1 MSFQPVIPVSG
12 YAGWR
17 FLSRTAEGQRAAF
30 DKAPAQSRLTQ
41 HFRDNIGK
49 AKTAADLV
57 GDRRLLQVALGAFG
71 LSEDINAKAFIQRVL
86 DGGTLDPKA
95 LANRLSDKRYAAL
108 AAEFGYGDL
117 GSRTALPGFA
127 DRIVARFEAQTFQVA
142 VGEKDSNLR
151 LALNVGS
158 GLKDVVEGNRSEN
171 AQWFALMGNPPLR
184 TVLETAL
191 GFPSS
196 FGRLDIDQQL
206 GAFKDRAASV
216 LGTSKVA
223 DLQDPAR
230 QEKLIRLFL
239 VRSEAQTASLSPGQV
254 TLSLLS
260 R

>member
-1 MSFQPVIPVSG
+1 MSFQPVLPASG

-17 FLSRTAEGQRAAF
+17 FLSRTAESQRAAF
-30 DKAPAQSRLTQ
+30 DKAPAQVRLTQ

-71 LSEDINAKAFIQRVL
+71 LSDDLNAKAFIQRVL
-86 DGGTLDPKA
+86 EGGTLDRTA

-127 DRIVARFEAQTFQVA
+127 DKVVARFEAQTFQVA
-142 VGEKDSNLR
+142 VGEKDANLR
-151 LALNVGS
+151 LALNVSS
-158 GLKDVVEGNRSEN
+158 GLADVVGGNRGED

-184 TVLETAL
+184 SVVETAL
-191 GFPSS
+191 GFPPS

-206 GAFKDRAASV
+206 GAFKDRAAAV

-239 VRSEAQTASLSPGQV
+239 VRSDAQSASLSSGQI
-254 TLSLLS
+254 TLSLLA

>member
-1 MSFQPVIPVSG
+1 VSFQPVLPASG

-30 DKAPAQSRLTQ
+30 NKAPAQARLTQ

-71 LSEDINAKAFIQRVL
+71 LSDDLNAKAFIQRVL
-86 DGGTLDPKA
+86 EGGTLDPRA

-108 AAEFGYGDL
+108 ALEFGYGDL
-117 GSRTALPGFA
+117 GSRTATPGFA
-127 DRIVARFEAQTFQVA
+127 DTIVARFEAQSFQVA
-142 VGEKDSNLR
+142 VGEKDANLR
-151 LALNVGS
+151 LALSMSS
-158 GLKDVVEGNRSEN
+158 GLKDVVEGNRGEN

-184 TVLETAL
+184 TVVETAL
-191 GFPSS
+191 GLPSS

-206 GAFKDRAASV
+206 GAFKDRASAV
-216 LGTSKVA
+216 LGTNKVA
-223 DLQDPAR
+223 DFQDSAR

-239 VRSEAQTASLSPGQV
+239 VRSEAQSASLSPAQLA
-254 TLSLLS
+254 LSLLA